1 MLKVFIT
8 VKSLGKKKNHLDRL
22 GWQLSEAPLT
32 LRALI
37 MDVVA
42 TNVRQF
48 NERQVE
54 MPLVP
59 FLMQGDIELQ
69 GKSGKVG
76 FGTLYNEKK
85 ANEDEAISAAILAFE
100 DGLYRVFIND
110 NEIEGLDDAL
120 MLNESDE
127 IAFVRFTMLAG
138 RMW

>member
-1 MLKVFIT
+1 VLNVFIT

-22 GWQLSEAPLT
+22 AWLLSEAPST
-32 LRALI
+32 LKSLI
-37 MDVVA
+37 IDMVT

-48 NERQVE
+48 NERQTE

-59 FLMQGDIELQ
+59 FLTQGDIELL

-85 ANEDEAISAAILAFE
+85 ANEDEAASSAILAFE
-100 DGLYRVFIND
+100 DGIYRVFING
-110 NEIEGLDDAL
+110 NEIERLDDPL
-120 MLNESDE
+120 MLHDGDE

-138 RMW
+138 SMW